1 MTESTSAPVQAQ
13 GQPSTPQKQASS
25 AAGSKKKAAGAKK
38 SASSHQSN
46 HPKYADMIKAAI
58 VQLNDRGGSSRSAI
72 LKYIFANY
80 KVEPQSANQ
89 HLKVALKNGLKTNY
103 FRQTKGT
110 GASGSFKLGTATS
123 SGKKVTKKKS
133 VKSTTGSPKKTAVA
147 KKEINIIDK
156 RRKTKKSLIR
166 NQQTINVTI
175 ETKGST

>member
-13 GQPSTPQKQASS
+13 AQPSTPQKQGSS
-25 AAGSKKKAAGAKK
+25 AAGSKKKTAGAKK

-58 VQLNDRGGSSRSAI
+58 VQLNDRGGSSRAAI
-72 LKYIFANY
+72 LKYVLANY

-110 GASGSFKLGTATS
+110 GASGSFKLGTATGS
-123 SGKKVTKKKS
+123 SKKKVIKSKSSTSAKSATGTPKKASGAPKKKII
-133 VKSTTGSPKKTAVA
+133 
-147 KKEINIIDK
+147 INNC
-156 RRKTKKSLIR
+156 S
-166 NQQTINVTI
+166 
-175 ETKGST
+175 